1 MKQARRARLMQTA
14 GAVALALAL
23 ADCAGGLPGMEEKPP
38 APKVEM
44 AGRWLLLGPNA
55 PSCGMLFVAAA
66 DGQSGSIKPEG
77 GCPGD
82 FFTSRHWSFEQDELV
97 IANHNSEPLAQLRF
111 VGGRFE
117 GKSTGGMQVT
127 LARSVLPNN

>member
-1 MKQARRARLMQTA
+1 MRRA
-14 GAVALALAL
+14 GAVALAFAL
-23 ADCAGGLPGMEEKPP
+23 ADCAGTLPGTEDKPP
-38 APKVEM
+38 APKIEM
-44 AGRWLLLGPNA
+44 AGRWLLLGANA
-55 PSCGMLFVAAA
+55 PSCGMSFGIAA

-82 FFTSRHWSFEQDELV
+82 FFTSRHWTFEQDELV

-127 LARSVLPNN
+127 LARSILPNN